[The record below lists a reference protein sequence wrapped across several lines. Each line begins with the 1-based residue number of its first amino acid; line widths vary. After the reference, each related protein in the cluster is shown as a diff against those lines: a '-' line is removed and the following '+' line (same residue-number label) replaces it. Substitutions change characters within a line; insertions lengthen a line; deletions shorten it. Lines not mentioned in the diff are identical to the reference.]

1 MATSRGTVLADLRA
15 TRSYISMQFLRS
27 QASQTS
33 WFSIQ
38 NKYGHLIVCSPL
50 IHTQSFHKMRSTALN
65 TLFFALF
72 ALSFSGLLLR
82 STY

>member
-1 MATSRGTVLADLRA
+1 MLADLRA
-15 TRSYISMQFLRS
+15 MRSYISMQFLRS
-27 QASQTS
+27 RASQTDTS